1 VFLVR
6 KYRNIHVV
14 PDGLFVTSHVV
25 ETGDRDELGF
35 HSTATKVH
43 LDMTAT
49 IQAPHNTDDT
59 SRYTYEFFVRDAAHA
74 NRTVIASTA
83 PRQIQ
88 FAATL
93 ASERRRIRQLAHENS
108 TRTTFVVSAVRTLHH
123 ARLWNTRTPHMYQVD
138 VVIYKNV
145 KDEDGGT
152 TRIPVDHVTTR
163 HGIRTLHFDAH
174 HGFHLNSQQFK
185 LRGFCDHD
193 TFAVVGMAIPDRI
206 NLFRAQASRS
216 IGANSRRTS
225 HNPPDPALL
234 DIYDRLGM
242 LVMDENRLFANKT
255 EYVDNMG
262 DLVMRDRVSAAKI
275 HEFGRW
281 VVSH

>member
-1 VFLVR
+1 
-6 KYRNIHVV
+6 
-14 PDGLFVTSHVV
+14 
-25 ETGDRDELGF
+25 
-35 HSTATKVH
+35 
-43 LDMTAT
+43 
-49 IQAPHNTDDT
+49 
-59 SRYTYEFFVRDAAHA
+59 
-74 NRTVIASTA
+74 VIASTA

-163 HGIRTLHFDAH
+163 HGIRTLHFYAN